1 MSMASMTGKRVLV
14 TGATAGI
21 GLETA
26 RGLAKQGA
34 EVIIAGRDEAKTK
47 AVVEQLKASTGN
59 QQLDFVLGDLST
71 LAGTRK
77 VATDFLAKY
86 STLNVLVNNAGAIMM
101 SREVTADG
109 FERTFATNHLS
120 YFLLTNLLLPAL
132 ERGAPARIVSVASG
146 AHQGAELDF
155 DDLQSE
161 KGYAAFKAYGRSKL
175 ANILFTREL
184 ARRVKDKRI
193 TANCLHPGV
202 VGSNF
207 LAGKAGVWGA
217 VGRFANLFMIT
228 PEKGAQTSLY
238 LSTSNEVEGVTGDYF
253 DKCRK
258 ASTSKPAQ
266 DDAVAAK
273 LWAVSEKLVGLA

>member
-1 MSMASMTGKRVLV
+1 MAHMTGKRVLV

-21 GLETA
+21 GKETA
-26 RGLAKQGA
+26 RALAKQGA
-34 EVIIAGRDEAKTK
+34 EVIITGRDEAKTQ
-47 AVVEQLKASTGN
+47 AVVAELKASTGN
-59 QQLDFVLGDLST
+59 QQIDFLIGDLAT

-86 STLNVLVNNAGAIMM
+86 PSLNVLVNNAGTIVM
-101 SREVTADG
+101 SRELTADG

-120 YFLLTNLLLPAL
+120 YFLLTNLLIPAL
-132 ERGAPARIVSVASG
+132 ERGAPARVVSVASA
-146 AHQGAELDF
+146 AHQGAVLDF
-155 DDLQSE
+155 DDLQAE
-161 KGYAAFKAYGRSKL
+161 KGYAAFKVYGRSKL

-202 VGSNF
+202 VGSSF
-207 LAGKAGVWGA
+207 LAGKAGMWGA
-217 VGRFANLFMIT
+217 IGRFANLFMIS
-228 PEKGAQTSLY
+228 PEKGAQTSIY
-238 LSTSNEVEGVTGDYF
+238 LATSNEVDGVSGDYF

-258 ASTSKPAQ
+258 ASTSKAAQ